1 MTARAATGRED
12 NRMRAKSWIKLA
24 VIVVLIALVALLA
37 FNGLKFSTFTSNTK
51 IGKYQIKPVGEA
63 ISLGL
68 DLQGGISVV
77 YVAKDTTVDNFDDL
91 MDSTVTVL
99 RNRLTSAGY
108 TEATVARQG
117 NDSIRVEI
125 PDVDDP
131 QQVVDIIGKPAH
143 LEFRDPNGDVI
154 LEGSNIEECYVTQD
168 TSTQMYEVAF
178 KLDATG
184 TKAFADATTT
194 YIGQAISIY
203 LDDEEISSPTVNDAI
218 TGGSGVISYSNVSQE
233 ESWTKSKELTM
244 LIQSGSLPLD
254 IEESETRAISATLG
268 FQAIDGALIAGIL
281 GLLAIIIFM
290 IVLYRLPGV
299 AASLAL
305 VIYVLIVFYVL
316 AIIEAQLTLQGVAGI
331 LLSIGMAV
339 DANVIIFERFREEL
353 KGGRTLMNALR
364 FGYKNAFSSIM
375 DSNVTTVIAAV
386 VLLVFGT
393 GSIKGFATTLLI
405 GVLTSFLTAIFIT
418 RGLMK
423 LILKLGYKAN
433 WLYTR

>member
-1 MTARAATGRED
+1 MAAFAATGRED
-12 NRMRAKSWIKLA
+12 IRMRAKSWIKLA

-37 FNGLKFSTFTSNTK
+37 LNGLKFSTFTSNTK

-68 DLQGGISVV
+68 DLKGGISVV
-77 YVAKDTTVDNFDDL
+77 YVAKDTSVDNFDDL

-99 RNRLTSAGY
+99 RNRLTNAGY

-117 NDSIRVEI
+117 SDSIRVEI

-131 QQVVDIIGKPAH
+131 QEVVDIIGKPAH
-143 LEFRDPNGDVI
+143 LEFRDPNGNVI
-154 LEGSNIEECYVTQD
+154 LEGSNIEDCYVTQD

-178 KLDATG
+178 KLDSAG
-184 TKAFADATTT
+184 TKAFATATTT
-194 YIGQAISIY
+194 YVGQSISIY
-203 LDDEEISSPTVNDAI
+203 LDDEEISSPTVNEAI

-281 GLLAIIIFM
+281 GLIAIIIFM
-290 IVLYRLPGV
+290 IVLYRLPGI

-305 VIYVLIVFYVL
+305 LIYVLIVFYVL

-364 FGYKNAFSSIM
+364 FGYKNALSSIM
-375 DSNVTTVIAAV
+375 DSNVTTVIAAA
-386 VLLVFGT
+386 VLLIFGT

>member
-1 MTARAATGRED
+1 MAASATGGED

-37 FNGLKFSTFTSNTK
+37 FEGLKFGDFTSNAR

-68 DLQGGISVV
+68 DLKGGISVV
-77 YVAKDTTVDNFDDL
+77 YVAKDTSVDHFDEL

-131 QQVVDIIGKPAH
+131 QEVVNIIGKPAH
-143 LEFRDPNGDVI
+143 LEFRDPNGNII
-154 LEGSNIEECYVTQD
+154 LEGSNIEECFVTQD
-168 TSTQMYEVAF
+168 QESQMYQVAF
-178 KLDATG
+178 KLDAAG

-194 YIGQAISIY
+194 FLGQSISIY
-203 LDDEEISSPTVNDAI
+203 LDEEEISSPTVNDPI

-268 FQAIDGALIAGIL
+268 FQAIDGAFIAGLL
-281 GLLAIIIFM
+281 GLITIMLFM

-299 AASLAL
+299 ASSIAL
-305 VIYVLIVFYVL
+305 LIYVLIVFYVL

-353 KGGRTLMNALR
+353 KGGRTLMNALK
-364 FGYKNAFSSIM
+364 FGYKNALSSIM

-386 VLLVFGT
+386 VLLIFGT

-405 GVLTSFLTAIFIT
+405 GVLTSFVTAIFIT
-418 RGLMK
+418 RGILK
-423 LILKLGYKAN
+423 LILKLGYKAD